1 VAVGSGVPD
10 DEPTSGVATVDEDGA
25 LGESAG
31 LIAGADFELSRD
43 DALTLGK
50 DLKFVAGVDVAV
62 DVAAAVDVAVAVAV
76 DLLAAGVAVVGRG
89 AGVVQWGVGAGPP
102 LAACPDGLAWWL
114 GLAVAA
120 ALGLGL
126 AVGVSLGLGLAVGVS
141 LGLGLSEGLAPALAE
156 PLPSPPLDDTAGL
169 VVTASWVG
177 ELALPDE
184 PDAAGVAAACLE
196 VDKQGVALALGSRPA
211 MLPDESPE
219 PVDTGAAEWPS
230 VDSVPDEVGVP
241 VMAELRFEPMWAIS
255 LRVEGTTAR
264 TTPMRN
270 TARPVAKAGRSI
282 ASRQS
287 LGCFGARRSGARCP
301 AGSRRRTREP
311 RFRDSWVP
319 NAAMP
324 PQMAITPCRPLAWAD
339 RDRIFSRIRSRPSA
353 PGWIW
358 SPAA

>member
-1 VAVGSGVPD
+1 MS
-10 DEPTSGVATVDEDGA
+10 
-25 LGESAG
+25 
-31 LIAGADFELSRD
+31 
-43 DALTLGK
+43 
-50 DLKFVAGVDVAV
+50 
-62 DVAAAVDVAVAVAV
+62 
-76 DLLAAGVAVVGRG
+76 
-89 AGVVQWGVGAGPP
+89 
-102 LAACPDGLAWWL
+102 
-114 GLAVAA
+114 
-120 ALGLGL
+120 LGLGL
-126 AVGVSLGLGLAVGVS
+126 AVAVSLGLGLAVAVS
-141 LGLGLSEGLAPALAE
+141 LGLGLSEGLALGLAE
-156 PLPSPPLDDTAGL
+156 PLLSAPLDDTAGL
-169 VVTASWVG
+169 VVTASWAG

-184 PDAAGVAAACLE
+184 PDAAGVATACLE

-230 VDSVPDEVGVP
+230 VDSVPDEAGVP
-241 VMAELRFEPMWAIS
+241 VMAELRFEPKWAIS

-287 LGCFGARRSGARCP
+287 LGCFGAAPLGGALPRGEQAPDPRAQVPGQLGPERRDA
-301 AGSRRRTREP
+301 
-311 RFRDSWVP
+311 
-319 NAAMP
+319 

-339 RDRIFSRIRSRPSA
+339 RDRIFSRIWSRPSA

>member
-1 VAVGSGVPD
+1 MAV
-10 DEPTSGVATVDEDGA
+10 
-25 LGESAG
+25 
-31 LIAGADFELSRD
+31 
-43 DALTLGK
+43 
-50 DLKFVAGVDVAV
+50 
-62 DVAAAVDVAVAVAV
+62 AVDVAVAGAV
-76 DLLAAGVAVVGRG
+76 DPLAAGVEAVGLG
-89 AGVVQWGVGAGPP
+89 EGVVQWGVGAGPP
-102 LAACPDGLAWWL
+102 LVACPDGLAWWL
-114 GLAVAA
+114 GLAVA
-120 ALGLGL
+120 
-126 AVGVSLGLGLAVGVS
+126 VSLGLGLAVAVSLGLGLAVAVS
-141 LGLGLSEGLAPALAE
+141 LGLGLSEGLAPGLAA
-156 PLPSPPLDDTAGL
+156 PLLSAPLDDTAGL
-169 VVTASWVG
+169 VVTASCAG

-184 PDAAGVAAACLE
+184 PDAAGVADACLE
-196 VDKQGVALALGSRPA
+196 VDEQGVALALGSRPA

-230 VDSVPDEVGVP
+230 VDSVPDEAGVP

-319 NAAMP
+319 NAAMA

-339 RDRIFSRIRSRPSA
+339 RDRIFSRIWSRPSA